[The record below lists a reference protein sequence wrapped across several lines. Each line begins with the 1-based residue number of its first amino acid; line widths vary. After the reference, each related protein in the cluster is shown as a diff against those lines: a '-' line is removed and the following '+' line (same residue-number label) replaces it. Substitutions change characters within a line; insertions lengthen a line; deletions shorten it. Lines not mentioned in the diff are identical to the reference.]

1 MNNKNI
7 IIALLVIVI
16 IVLAAVI
23 GVMSMHSIT
32 AKHDSKIT
40 ITSNNTLYSG
50 DNLTFKLTDLNKTPI
65 KKASVNV
72 TIKDK
77 DGKVVVDETLKT
89 NSKGKANL
97 KLDLD
102 NGNYTV
108 NVTFAGNDNFTANS
122 TSQKLKIEEKAVDEP
137 VESQQ
142 SSESYAEESSSSS
155 SQNDYR
161 PAVDSGGVTRE
172 EADYWGW
179 QYTPEHGGH
188 YHGSRDAWDEKAGVY
203 HD

>member
-32 AKHDSKIT
+32 AKQDSKIT

-72 TIKDK
+72 TLKDK

-155 SQNDYR
+155 QNDYR

>member
-122 TSQKLKIEEKAVDEP
+122 TSQKLKIEKKAVDEP
-137 VESQQ
+137 VESPQ
-142 SSESYAEESSSSS
+142 SSESYAEESSASS

-161 PAVDSGGVTRE
+161 PAVDSGGVTRQ